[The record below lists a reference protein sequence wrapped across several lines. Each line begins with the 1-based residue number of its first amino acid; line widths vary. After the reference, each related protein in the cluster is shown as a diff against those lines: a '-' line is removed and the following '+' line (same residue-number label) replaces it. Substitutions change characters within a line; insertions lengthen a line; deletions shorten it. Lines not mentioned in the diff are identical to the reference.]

1 MSLFC
6 SGCSLEETSFLCLES
21 VLGTALAI
29 LNAVAIGH
37 IGHIQA
43 FPHFVESGLVVTLSV
58 AFVAIACL
66 LPLSES
72 SKQYT
77 VGLTAYFSMDL
88 LKASHGPVLLLCMEY
103 MSVSL
108 LGSACAL
115 FVYSVPLPGLHDTRA
130 LKSSAAAFTEIA
142 EGCAEVVKEAAEA
155 FLCTGGDAW
164 RALAQQRLTNLTVTL
179 SEAKSIAGYE
189 NLSPLAAWRS
199 LRSSAASARQHLQ
212 QETAFTA
219 AAETL
224 DVCCLLCELASRPHG
239 MDGAEAA
246 LVRGAAEASIL
257 RVALGAAALL
267 RDFGRENIAAGESIA
282 SATRRKL
289 LREAA
294 KGALQNSSAAA
305 QELLLLKHFQTQEV
319 LLGTNSFANARSEMA
334 SFLFLVHVLAT
345 ELLQSE
351 ASFMRKAGKLDRLD
365 EEEIKVAGDEED
377 GLGSLSTW
385 NMWNLRESKTD
396 LRHPLLQRRKSS
408 DALVSA
414 LPGAFNPCV
423 CQELSELMLAAL
435 HLRWRSS
442 LKVSLSYGLALI
454 LDYTYGLDSVL
465 VCTVAYLCSYGSQYS
480 GGSLRR
486 AILRGVGVSAGATV
500 GSVLRTLCVL
510 SSSIPWQLVAT
521 LLIMLAWTFLST
533 LVNFRGGPYAYAG
546 FCAAFTAIKFL
557 SSTGPGGIQLSTTI
571 TSSMWAC
578 LLAVVVETC
587 VLPIDARDLLQG
599 RIVAGLV
606 GVWAV
611 LPALVTA
618 DESVVMSVK
627 EDYGRCKTGVSS
639 WPDLTE
645 RLKKAGAY
653 DKYLEWRE
661 GYMRWRMGES
671 SGAKGEIAV
680 LAAKSVPAPK
690 ASASGASGPAPRA
703 EAKRCNSEMNSFQPR
718 DPAPHFASKHLE
730 ENTPKEGIQLAVA
743 MPEAVIE
750 AIPEVTA
757 VIENVALP
765 MQMQSLKVLLEES
778 EMAST
783 LSLKRVSLAS
793 IQEVL
798 DEIQEVLAPTEELAL
813 QAAERLDG
821 LKLDGNAWC
830 SLADRLRIM
839 RLWLTMLG
847 RITKRLGHGC
857 SLTDLIGRGRV
868 GEASSAA
875 EDLLLAV
882 GETLT
887 ATARCV
893 AGAVPLPR
901 ECTKL
906 EARLRTSR
914 QGLLAALSCRVSQ
927 GRGELA
933 AEVLSLSAGHALMA
947 LLGDAG
953 RCLALSVR
961 IVSSAS
967 HSPDGTG
974 ISDSPKR
981 KELER
986 NVSAMSQAFPALPDL
1001 TERLKQQGQ
1010 YEKYIK
1016 WREGYMQ
1023 WRSGGISGSKGE
1035 IVENSTT

>member
-1 MSLFC
+1 
-6 SGCSLEETSFLCLES
+6 
-21 VLGTALAI
+21 
-29 LNAVAIGH
+29 
-37 IGHIQA
+37 
-43 FPHFVESGLVVTLSV
+43 
-58 AFVAIACL
+58 
-66 LPLSES
+66 
-72 SKQYT
+72 
-77 VGLTAYFSMDL
+77 
-88 LKASHGPVLLLCMEY
+88 
-103 MSVSL
+103 
-108 LGSACAL
+108 
-115 FVYSVPLPGLHDTRA
+115 
-130 LKSSAAAFTEIA
+130 
-142 EGCAEVVKEAAEA
+142 
-155 FLCTGGDAW
+155 
-164 RALAQQRLTNLTVTL
+164 
-179 SEAKSIAGYE
+179 
-189 NLSPLAAWRS
+189 
-199 LRSSAASARQHLQ
+199 
-212 QETAFTA
+212 
-219 AAETL
+219 
-224 DVCCLLCELASRPHG
+224 
-239 MDGAEAA
+239 
-246 LVRGAAEASIL
+246 
-257 RVALGAAALL
+257 
-267 RDFGRENIAAGESIA
+267 
-282 SATRRKL
+282 
-289 LREAA
+289 
-294 KGALQNSSAAA
+294 
-305 QELLLLKHFQTQEV
+305 
-319 LLGTNSFANARSEMA
+319 
-334 SFLFLVHVLAT
+334 
-345 ELLQSE
+345 
-351 ASFMRKAGKLDRLD
+351 
-365 EEEIKVAGDEED
+365 
-377 GLGSLSTW
+377 
-385 NMWNLRESKTD
+385 
-396 LRHPLLQRRKSS
+396 
-408 DALVSA
+408 
-414 LPGAFNPCV
+414 
-423 CQELSELMLAAL
+423 
-435 HLRWRSS
+435 
-442 LKVSLSYGLALI
+442 
-454 LDYTYGLDSVL
+454 
-465 VCTVAYLCSYGSQYS
+465 
-480 GGSLRR
+480 
-486 AILRGVGVSAGATV
+486 
-500 GSVLRTLCVL
+500 
-510 SSSIPWQLVAT
+510 
-521 LLIMLAWTFLST
+521 MLAWTFLST

-606 GVWAV
+606 
-611 LPALVTA
+611 
-618 DESVVMSVK
+618 
-627 EDYGRCKTGVSS
+627 
-639 WPDLTE
+639 DLTE

-893 AGAVPLPR
+893 AGA
-901 ECTKL
+901 
-906 EARLRTSR
+906 
-914 QGLLAALSCRVSQ
+914 GLLAALSCRVSQ